1 MNGSSCQGRGRWVW
15 SAFSRAAV
23 VWTVWLVS
31 LGVSSVSA
39 APPAGRPWVRH
50 TVDDTSR
57 GADGVRLG
65 DINGDGLPDVVTGWE
80 EGGVIR
86 VYVNPGPARAAQ
98 PWPRVTVGRVGSPE
112 DAVFVDLDR
121 DGLLDVVSSCEG
133 SVQTVFV
140 HWSPRS
146 RARLLDD
153 SAWTTQP
160 IPATENRRRWMFCLP
175 LEIDG
180 RNGVDLVVGSKQRNA
195 AVGWL
200 QSPTDPRDLARWQ
213 WHPLFSAGWVMSLLA
228 VDVDHDGDLDVMTA
242 NQGNDP
248 QDPYRPMYLFRNHN
262 GTLETTPSWASAEW
276 SIQNFLAAAD
286 YDGDGWEEIAV
297 SKWVNFQSGIYDNLS
312 GTPSAAPV
320 WTTGDAGTDKGVAW
334 GDFDANGWPDLVVG
348 HDQPTRMYANDAG
361 TLTLAWESSAP
372 FFSPNDYRVFDVDGD
387 GDLDL
392 AETHFADG
400 RTHIYL
406 NRNGVLDS
414 VPTWTYDSSAVGTAV
429 AYGDINGDGAPDLV
443 IGYSGNPSVV
453 VFYNQQP
460 PCPADLNGDGVV
472 DVIDLSV
479 LLDSFG
485 GSGSPSSG
493 DLDGDGD
500 VDLIDLSLLLSD
512 FGTACN

>member
-228 VDVDHDGDLDVMTA
+228 VDVDHDGDLDVVTSDRKGPGRGCYWLENPGAGVSAFSRWRAHPIGGLGREVMFLTA
-242 NQGNDP
+242 CDLDADAATDFVVAVRGGDLL
-248 QDPYRPMYLFRNHN
+248 YFRRRRRNPPAWQTYPISMPDGV
-262 GTLETTPSWASAEW
+262 GTGKAV
-276 SIQNFLAAAD
+276 AAGD
-286 YDGDGWEEIAV
+286 VDLDGRV
-297 SKWVNFQSGIYDNLS
+297 
-312 GTPSAAPV
+312 
-320 WTTGDAGTDKGVAW
+320 
-334 GDFDANGWPDLVVG
+334 DLVVSCEHAEQKVG
-348 HDQPTRMYANDAG
+348 VFW
-361 TLTLAWESSAP
+361 L
-372 FFSPNDYRVFDVDGD
+372 SPRRSVFDPNWAAFNVSGSDEGVKYDLVQLLDLDGD
-387 GDLDL
+387 GDLD
-392 AETHFADG
+392 
-400 RTHIYL
+400 
-406 NRNGVLDS
+406 VLTCEERD
-414 VPTWTYDSSAVGTAV
+414 
-429 AYGDINGDGAPDLV
+429 NL
-443 IGYSGNPSVV
+443 
-453 VFYNQQP
+453 
-460 PCPADLNGDGVV
+460 GVV
-472 DVIDLSV
+472 WYEN
-479 LLDSFG
+479 
-485 GSGSPSSG
+485 P
-493 DLDGDGD
+493 
-500 VDLIDLSLLLSD
+500 
-512 FGTACN
+512 TR